1 MGESADVRRTPQLGQ
16 VKPRGGKGVHTPE
29 VAFAKH
35 LSPNTYPQTTIIV
48 KGKNMDTS
56 QIGLVAIGRN
66 EGDRLRRCLESAI
79 SQVDRIVYVDS
90 GSTDGS
96 VEFARSLGVEVV
108 ELDPSKPFTAS
119 RSRNEGFDR
128 LLAVDPNL
136 KYVQFIDG
144 DCELIEGWI
153 ERARQTLDER
163 PDVAVV
169 CGRRLELFPDR
180 SIYNKLCHIEWNT
193 PVGEAKACGG
203 DAMMRP
209 SAFQQVR
216 GFNPTLI
223 GGEEPELC
231 VRLRNQGWK
240 ILRIEADMTRHDV
253 NILHFRTWWK
263 RNRRTGHAYAEGAWM
278 HGRTPEKH
286 WVRESRSIWVWGS
299 IVPLL
304 VLVTLVP
311 SQGWSLLLLLGYPL
325 SIARTFVRSRTQQG
339 LNTQEAMLFAT
350 FCSVAKFPLL
360 QGQLQYHFNRLRGRK
375 TQLVEYKA
383 VPAMDSAIDTPQ
395 V

>member
-1 MGESADVRRTPQLGQ
+1 
-16 VKPRGGKGVHTPE
+16 
-29 VAFAKH
+29 
-35 LSPNTYPQTTIIV
+35 
-48 KGKNMDTS
+48 MDMS

-66 EGDRLRRCLESAI
+66 EGERLRRCLESAI
-79 SQVDRIVYVDS
+79 AKVDRIVYVDS

-96 VEFARSLGVEVV
+96 VEFARSLGVDVV

-128 LLAVDPNL
+128 LVEIEPNL

-144 DCELIEGWI
+144 DCELVEGWI
-153 ERARQTLDER
+153 ERAQQTLDAR

-169 CGRRLELFPDR
+169 CGRRFELFPDR

-231 VRLRNQGWK
+231 VRLRNEGWK
-240 ILRIEADMTRHDV
+240 ILRIDADMTWHDV
-253 NILHFRTWWK
+253 NIQRLGAWWK

-286 WVRESRSIWVWGS
+286 WVRESRSIWFWGLA
-299 IVPLL
+299 IPLG
-304 VLVTLVP
+304 VLATLVP
-311 SQGWSLLLLLGYPL
+311 THGWSLWVLLIYPV
-325 SIARTFVRSRTQQG
+325 SIARTFLRSRSQQG
-339 LNTQEAMLFAT
+339 LNTQDALLFST
-350 FCSVAKFPLL
+350 FCSLAKFPLL
-360 QGQLQYHFNRLRGRK
+360 QGLVQFHFNRLRGRK
-375 TQLVEYKA
+375 TQLVEYKG
-383 VPAMDSAIDTPQ
+383 VPAIESPIETPQ
-395 V
+395 A